1 MATSSAAADAA
12 QEDRRAE
19 ERAVLAERLRRSLA
33 TVVEDN
39 NDLRVSCRTWRAS
52 APGALRGPGRS
63 PPAAGAFAVP
73 AGILALRGS
82 PLSCGSG
89 MLEQPAAALLQ
100 GQTGVRGPTSHAAP
114 SAAAGGR
121 KLRQGRPLGTRACG
135 KGLCV
140 WVGRGGG
147 TASAGCANALM
158 PPMPASGTHRANG
171 WSIRGLPVP
180 AQEYNATLKKSQS
193 QLLERTTELSE
204 LVDRLRGELSNAA
217 AANARLKRDLADT
230 KQALERVSSARWA
243 GAAGCGELWLHHWG
257 GPLVNAGVLLTPQQE
272 TAQAGSLSSELNAY
286 RETEGAIA
294 TALAAVTAKGSGG
307 ASPGAD
313 GSAPVG
319 EDGVPAWLEAEARA
333 GGEARARS
341 LKLQVLALR
350 QALFRVARKAVSRG
364 ADSAQVADYISE
376 AVDGGD
382 AAAAAAAAAAELGGA
397 AAAAAAPSPGS
408 LTTSAAATAA
418 GGDSAGGDTAVQ
430 PAIASE
436 GGAAQAAA
444 GRLAA
449 AAVSGERTAAKARAG
464 DPTPRSALAPA
475 AADGQGAAAGRAEE
489 REEEEV
495 VEEEEEEEAS
505 GDDGDVVMPPAPID
519 VVHATVED
527 EDTPKTQT
535 PLSDQGDASTNAAVG
550 LLGMVLAPP
559 IVLADALAAV
569 SEAFFGAEEDEEGF
583 EED

>member
-1 MATSSAAADAA
+1 M
-12 QEDRRAE
+12 
-19 ERAVLAERLRRSLA
+19 
-33 TVVEDN
+33 
-39 NDLRVSCRTWRAS
+39 
-52 APGALRGPGRS
+52 
-63 PPAAGAFAVP
+63 
-73 AGILALRGS
+73 
-82 PLSCGSG
+82 
-89 MLEQPAAALLQ
+89 
-100 GQTGVRGPTSHAAP
+100 
-114 SAAAGGR
+114 
-121 KLRQGRPLGTRACG
+121 
-135 KGLCV
+135 
-140 WVGRGGG
+140 
-147 TASAGCANALM
+147 
-158 PPMPASGTHRANG
+158 
-171 WSIRGLPVP
+171 
-180 AQEYNATLKKSQS
+180 
-193 QLLERTTELSE
+193 
-204 LVDRLRGELSNAA
+204 
-217 AANARLKRDLADT
+217 
-230 KQALERVSSARWA
+230 
-243 GAAGCGELWLHHWG
+243 
-257 GPLVNAGVLLTPQQE
+257 QE

-364 ADSAQVADYISE
+364 ADSTQVADYISE

-382 AAAAAAAAAAELGGA
+382 AAAAAAAAELGGA

-418 GGDSAGGDTAVQ
+418 GGDSAGGDAAAQ

-449 AAVSGERTAAKARAG
+449 AAVSGERTGAKARAG

-495 VEEEEEEEAS
+495 VVEEEEEAS

>member
-39 NDLRVSCRTWRAS
+39 NDLR
-52 APGALRGPGRS
+52 
-63 PPAAGAFAVP
+63 
-73 AGILALRGS
+73 
-82 PLSCGSG
+82 
-89 MLEQPAAALLQ
+89 
-100 GQTGVRGPTSHAAP
+100 
-114 SAAAGGR
+114 
-121 KLRQGRPLGTRACG
+121 
-135 KGLCV
+135 
-140 WVGRGGG
+140 
-147 TASAGCANALM
+147 
-158 PPMPASGTHRANG
+158 
-171 WSIRGLPVP
+171 
-180 AQEYNATLKKSQS
+180 EYNATLKKSQS

-230 KQALERVSSARWA
+230 KQALER
-243 GAAGCGELWLHHWG
+243 
-257 GPLVNAGVLLTPQQE
+257 E

-376 AVDGGD
+376 AVDGG
-382 AAAAAAAAAAELGGA
+382 
-397 AAAAAAPSPGS
+397 
-408 LTTSAAATAA
+408 
-418 GGDSAGGDTAVQ
+418 
-430 PAIASE
+430 
-436 GGAAQAAA
+436 
-444 GRLAA
+444 
-449 AAVSGERTAAKARAG
+449 
-464 DPTPRSALAPA
+464 
-475 AADGQGAAAGRAEE
+475 RAEE

-495 VEEEEEEEAS
+495 VEEEEEEAS

>member
-1 MATSSAAADAA
+1 M
-12 QEDRRAE
+12 
-19 ERAVLAERLRRSLA
+19 
-33 TVVEDN
+33 
-39 NDLRVSCRTWRAS
+39 
-52 APGALRGPGRS
+52 
-63 PPAAGAFAVP
+63 
-73 AGILALRGS
+73 
-82 PLSCGSG
+82 
-89 MLEQPAAALLQ
+89 
-100 GQTGVRGPTSHAAP
+100 
-114 SAAAGGR
+114 
-121 KLRQGRPLGTRACG
+121 
-135 KGLCV
+135 
-140 WVGRGGG
+140 
-147 TASAGCANALM
+147 
-158 PPMPASGTHRANG
+158 
-171 WSIRGLPVP
+171 
-180 AQEYNATLKKSQS
+180 
-193 QLLERTTELSE
+193 
-204 LVDRLRGELSNAA
+204 
-217 AANARLKRDLADT
+217 
-230 KQALERVSSARWA
+230 
-243 GAAGCGELWLHHWG
+243 
-257 GPLVNAGVLLTPQQE
+257 QE

-307 ASPGAD
+307 ARPGAD

-382 AAAAAAAAAAELGGA
+382 AAAAAAAAAELGGA

-418 GGDSAGGDTAVQ
+418 GGDSAGGDAAAQ

-449 AAVSGERTAAKARAG
+449 AAVSGERTGAKARAG

-495 VEEEEEEEAS
+495 VEEEEEEAS